1 MGNAEYMGTFI
12 RMWLQSQMVGVLL
25 IFLLPA
31 VFGQNDEKA
40 LANTSPKKDPRL
52 FYVYTLK
59 TSSMLLTASTCFVT
73 GGTLSA
79 CTRRK
84 RRHILQDD
92 VVMNSEIQPTMIHED
107 DEMEIK
113 DIDLQGSSDDFE
125 DRDGKLLLYWL
136 TTTSYFSTTSYTDTV
151 TIASV
156 TCTPSGATWSVQIKI
171 RFGFHYF
178 ISKKK
183 KEKKK

>member
-1 MGNAEYMGTFI
+1 M
-12 RMWLQSQMVGVLL
+12 

-92 VVMNSEIQPTMIHED
+92 VVMNSEIQPTM
-107 DEMEIK
+107 
-113 DIDLQGSSDDFE
+113 
-125 DRDGKLLLYWL
+125 
-136 TTTSYFSTTSYTDTV
+136 
-151 TIASV
+151 
-156 TCTPSGATWSVQIKI
+156 
-171 RFGFHYF
+171 
-178 ISKKK
+178 
-183 KEKKK
+183 

>member
-1 MGNAEYMGTFI
+1 MGTFI

-92 VVMNSEIQPTMIHED
+92 V
-107 DEMEIK
+107 MEIK
-113 DIDLQGSSDDFE
+113 DIDLQGSSDDSE

-156 TCTPSGATWSVQIKI
+156 TCTPSGATWSAC
-171 RFGFHYF
+171 G
-178 ISKKK
+178 
-183 KEKKK
+183 